1 MNDLLALLLPVAEK
15 AEEEAAQ
22 VLEEELKS
30 EAVTPASAMAGAET
44 GHREEAGE
52 WAGSLPHSEVS
63 LVAASP
69 SWPTA
74 AEVLLPQLGQL
85 GAEGEG
91 ASLLLRILAQQEG
104 MAEAHHSPAR
114 DAQEAQL
121 AQLAGGWG
129 TAPWAGAA
137 AVSGYGGN
145 GWGDGESAA
154 PYGKLPFSGGS
165 PGDAAPMEQV
175 VLQQTGTGAGI
186 SLAQLDKAMERDAR
200 RYDHGFTLR

>member
-22 VLEEELKS
+22 VLEEGLKA
-30 EAVTPASAMAGAET
+30 EAVTPVPAMAGAET
-44 GHREEAGE
+44 GHPEEAGDG
-52 WAGSLPHSEVS
+52 AASLPHSEAS
-63 LVAASP
+63 LEAASP
-69 SWPTA
+69 SMPTA

-104 MAEAHHSPAR
+104 ETEAHRSPVR

-129 TAPWAGAA
+129 TAPWVGAA
-137 AVSGYGGN
+137 ASGYGGN
-145 GWGDGESAA
+145 GAGDGESAA